1 MDERDW
7 WIELDGRIN
16 IAKSNGFHEVKLTF
30 KETMEIIMLLQEL
43 DDMKKLPKLNDPFRY

>member
-7 WIELDGRIN
+7 WIELDGRIS
-16 IAKSNGFHEVKLTF
+16 IAESNGFHEVKLTF

-43 DDMKKLPKLNDPFRY
+43 DDMKKLPNLNDPFRY

>member
-16 IAKSNGFHEVKLTF
+16 IAGANGFNEVKLTF
-30 KETMEIIMLLQEL
+30 NEVREVIELLQEL
-43 DDMKKLPKLNDPFRY
+43 DDMKKWP

>member
-16 IAKSNGFHEVKLTF
+16 IAEDNGFHEVKLTLDEVREVI
-30 KETMEIIMLLQEL
+30 KLLQEL
-43 DDMKKLPKLNDPFRY
+43 DNMKKWP